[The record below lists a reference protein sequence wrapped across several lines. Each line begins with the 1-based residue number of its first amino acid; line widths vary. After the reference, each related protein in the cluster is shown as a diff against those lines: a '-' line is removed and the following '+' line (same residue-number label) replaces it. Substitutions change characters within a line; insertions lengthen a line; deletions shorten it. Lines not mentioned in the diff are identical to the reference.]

1 MLTKLVGCAKG
12 AWGHL
17 GPAPFVVWAPLIEKM
32 ICAVDCCK
40 PALYYFSLGG
50 GHQSNMMIALIIIY
64 RLDQS
69 KVKVI
74 AKIAVTAVQKKRA
87 CVATSLMSAYGKAV

>member
-1 MLTKLVGCAKG
+1 
-12 AWGHL
+12 
-17 GPAPFVVWAPLIEKM
+17 
-32 ICAVDCCK
+32 
-40 PALYYFSLGG
+40 
-50 GHQSNMMIALIIIY
+50 MMIALIIIY